1 MKIRKTYTFD
11 DLLLVPQKSEVLPNQ
26 VNLATKLTKNITL
39 NIPFLSAAM
48 DTVTESKM
56 AIALAREGGIGII
69 HKNLTIQQQVEEVEK
84 VKRNES
90 GFIVDPITL
99 SPTANIN
106 EAEKIMAQY
115 RISGLP
121 VVDENKKLLGIITNR
136 DIRACQ
142 DFNEPVAN
150 YMTSQNLVTTKEN
163 ISLEVAKE
171 ILLKNRIEKLPI
183 INDDNV
189 LTGLITIKDINN
201 KEEYPFACKDD
212 QGRLRVGA
220 AVGVGPETLERV
232 DALVASHVDVIVVD
246 SAHGHSNGII
256 AMVKKIRTKYPQL
269 DIIAGNIVTKQAALD
284 LINAGSS
291 ALKVGVG
298 PGSIC
303 TTRVVAGVG
312 VPQISAINDVYE
324 VAKEKDIPVIADGGI
339 KYSGDVVKALAA
351 GANAVMMGSIFAS
364 SDEAPGEEL
373 IIDGKKYKIYMG
385 MGSLGAMKQGSAD
398 RYFQNKDKK
407 LVPEGVEGRVLL
419 KGKVSDILFQ
429 FVGGLR
435 SGFGYCGA
443 KDIPALQTTAEF
455 VEISNNGL
463 KESHPHDITIVKQP
477 PNYIK

>member
-11 DLLLVPQKSEVLPNQ
+11 DLLLVPQKSDVLPNQ
-26 VNLATKLTKNITL
+26 VNLATKLTKNIML

-90 GFIVDPITL
+90 GFIIDPITL

-163 ISLEVAKE
+163 ISLEAAKE

-256 AMVKKIRTKYPQL
+256 AMVQKIRTKYPQL

-284 LINAGSS
+284 LINVGAS

-324 VAKEKDIPVIADGGI
+324 VAKEKGIPVIADGGI

-364 SDEAPGEEL
+364 SDEASGEEL

-385 MGSLGAMKQGSAD
+385 MGSLAAMKRGSAD

-443 KDIPALQTTAEF
+443 QDIPTLQATAEF

-463 KESHPHDITIVKQP
+463 KESHPHDITIVKQL
-477 PNYIK
+477 PNYTK

>member
-90 GFIVDPITL
+90 GFIIDPITL

-284 LINAGSS
+284 LINAGAS
-291 ALKVGVG
+291 ALKVGIG

-303 TTRVVAGVG
+303 TTRVIAGVG
-312 VPQISAINDVYE
+312 VPQISAINNVYE

-385 MGSLGAMKQGSAD
+385 MGSLVAMKRGSAD

-443 KDIPALQTTAEF
+443 KDILALQKTAEF

-477 PNYIK
+477 PNYTK